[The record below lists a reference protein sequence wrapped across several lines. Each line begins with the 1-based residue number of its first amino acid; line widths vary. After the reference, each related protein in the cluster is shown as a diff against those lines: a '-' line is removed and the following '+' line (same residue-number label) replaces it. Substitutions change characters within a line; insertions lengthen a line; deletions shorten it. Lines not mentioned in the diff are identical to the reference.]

1 MYAHA
6 THHWTRAGRED
17 YSGAARAR
25 GRAGPRYSEYGLVD
39 LNKPNQM
46 ISAFCTAFPRS
57 LLILDDSTVF
67 SVGQNCG
74 DAPCPKCGSG
84 SPNLHFEPGERLG
97 ACWGTGRPRAPGQG

>member
-1 MYAHA
+1 MRVRSTGLL
-6 THHWTRAGRED
+6 TH
-17 YSGAARAR
+17 
-25 GRAGPRYSEYGLVD
+25 
-39 LNKPNQM
+39 KPNQM